1 MAAMTAS
8 PSTAAAAPRWR
19 FEVPTALGTTHSSY
33 EITDDA
39 LNFVSDDVFGGSAS
53 LRWDSIRQGGTA
65 AMVGMGGKGMPD
77 LPGWV
82 PERIEWLLLS
92 RVDGGGE
99 AFMRTL
105 PQGGDRDAIVAALRE
120 RLGARWIGD
129 RLPLK
134 HVQQQLG
141 VQPSGWSTL
150 KVWGL
155 VAAVLASLVLLIMLI
170 GVLLHPVIF
179 VPAALALGGWLVHRG
194 IDMLGHADG
203 AARMP
208 VSRVGS
214 APTGLVALEGRAVT
228 EQPTPAGISG
238 RPCVWWDVA
247 VYYWSDDGR
256 NSGEWRQVASRSGGR
271 IDTVVL
277 EDATGRIPV
286 WLDDARLLLSQ
297 RRWESG
303 KDELPA
309 HGVAFLESLGFP
321 WRAGAEMQVVE
332 DGMEAG
338 GSLYVLGTLDERRH
352 VSRPPEPTGLRRI
365 PQLLRSGEWRRE
377 LIGVL
382 PAPTRMVAAVLIG
395 YLDMISQLGSAKA
408 RVPVRGETPLPDL
421 PPATRMVW
429 AGRAGQPFVVSDRPE
444 QAALAALRR
453 RGRWT
458 IGLGLGVAGFAL
470 YALAEALGWV

>member
-1 MAAMTAS
+1 MS
-8 PSTAAAAPRWR
+8 PAAASMHGTPRWR
-19 FEVPTALGTTHSSY
+19 FEVPTTLGPTHSSY
-33 EITDDA
+33 EFAEGA
-39 LNFVSDDVFGGSAS
+39 LNFESDDVFGGSAS

-65 AMVGMGGKGMPD
+65 AMLGMGGKGMPD

-82 PERIEWLLLS
+82 PERIEWLMLS
-92 RVDGGGE
+92 RVEGGGE
-99 AFMRTL
+99 SFMRTL

-120 RLGARWIGD
+120 RLGPRWIGE

-134 HVQQQLG
+134 DAQQQLG
-141 VQPSGWSTL
+141 LQAAQWSTL
-150 KVWGL
+150 KVWGI
-155 VAAVLASLVLLIMLI
+155 VAAVLALLALLIMLI
-170 GVLLHPVIF
+170 GVLLHPLIF
-179 VPAALALGGWLVHRG
+179 VPAGLALGGWLVHRG
-194 IDMLGHADG
+194 IDMLNHAAG

-208 VSRVGS
+208 VGRVGS
-214 APTGLVALEGRAVT
+214 APGGLVALEGRAVA

-256 NSGEWRQVASRSGGR
+256 HSGEWRQVASRSGGR

-277 EDATGRIPV
+277 EDESGRIPV

-309 HGVAFLESLGFP
+309 HGLAFLESLGFP
-321 WRAGAEMQVVE
+321 WRAGSQMQVVE

-377 LIGVL
+377 LVGAL
-382 PAPTRMVAAVLIG
+382 PAPTRVVAAVLIG
-395 YLDMISQLGSAKA
+395 YVDMITQLGSAKA
-408 RVPVRGETPLPDL
+408 RVPVRGDAPLPDL
-421 PPATRMVW
+421 PPDARMVW
-429 AGRAGQPFVVSDRPE
+429 AGRAGQPFVVSDRPA
-444 QAALAALRR
+444 QAALAALRQ

-458 IGLGLGVAGFAL
+458 AGLGVGVAGFAL
-470 YALAEALGWV
+470 YALAEALWRF